1 MDRTR
6 ELIEE
11 ILASGEGDVNAYLS
25 AVLRVRGELPV
36 RGGRIECVQADSAF
50 GEVIFDFINKARGII
65 KDAPFETGRTG
76 GGEAQR
82 FFFRLEG
89 KGMDELLRAVRLG
102 AYAEETN
109 PFIQSAAGLCSF
121 VRGLFAGGGTYTL
134 PGEGERGYYME
145 LRIPDFEETE
155 DIRKKLEECGV
166 KFESA
171 QRRADSLLYTRKSE
185 EICNMLAFM
194 QAGGCAVEAYELLVS
209 RTEAG
214 RANRQANYLTSN
226 IDKVMVKAARQVEA
240 IEFLIA
246 RGEDEEEDGETK
258 AIWRARLEH
267 KTESAAYLAKLLGVS
282 KSKVIRRLEKAIEKA
297 TQKGM

>member
-89 KGMDELLRAVRLG
+89 KGMDELLRAARLG
-102 AYAEETN
+102 VYAEETN

-145 LRIPDFEETE
+145 LRIPDFEET
-155 DIRKKLEECGV
+155 
-166 KFESA
+166 
-171 QRRADSLLYTRKSE
+171 ADSLLYTRKSE